1 MIFDFGREVNI
12 DMRSMFFRLFL
23 GFWLTMILGGAVS
36 VVVIY
41 TSQQSSIELFKSAMM
56 RKFDENATRMIVLSG
71 QAAREMYRC
80 GGQTEYENYINGLV
94 EGARTKITLVGDDNR
109 TLSGDTIADEFVYL
123 VEGARKQGEATLK
136 KSGETLSVAKQ
147 LTAKDGESIV
157 VLGVH
162 TVGPP
167 PGIQPPF
174 LGKEWPFFAGM
185 LPPFFVRGEIIRIT
199 TMIIAI
205 TCFCYLLARSLTIP
219 IRRLQKTT
227 QQIAGGDYSVR
238 VGKSLGRTGNEIAD
252 LGRDFDIMVERTEK
266 VISAQKRLLRD
277 ISHELRSPL
286 ARMNV
291 ALELAKSRF
300 KAEDDNSLQK
310 IGLESDRLNELI
322 GHLLTLTRLE
332 SGAGLAGVE
341 VVDLTQLLAKVVE
354 DVDFEARNSGRGVKI
369 VAQAEVTLAGTRELL
384 RRAIENIIRNAAQYT
399 AQNTKVEVVLSTGDN
414 EAEIKVVDFGSGVPE
429 QDLPHL
435 FEPFYRVA
443 EARERQTG
451 GVGIGLAIA
460 EQAVK
465 AHGGRVIIQ
474 NGDGE
479 HGLIVTILL
488 PLPS

>member
-1 MIFDFGREVNI
+1 M
-12 DMRSMFFRLFL
+12 
-23 GFWLTMILGGAVS
+23 S
-36 VVVIY
+36 VLVIY
-41 TSQQSSIELFKSAMM
+41 TSQQGSIELFKSDMM
-56 RKFDENATRMIVLSG
+56 REFDENASRMIVLSG
-71 QAAREMYRC
+71 QAAWEMYRC
-80 GGQTEYENYINGLV
+80 GGQTEYESYINGLV
-94 EGARTKITLVGDDNR
+94 EGARTKITLVRDDNR
-109 TLSGDTIADEFVYL
+109 TLSGDMIPDEFMHL
-123 VEGARKQGEATLK
+123 VESARNQTEAALK
-136 KSGETLSVAKQ
+136 KSGETLSVVKQ
-147 LTAKDGESIV
+147 LTAKDGDSIV

-174 LGKEWPFFAGM
+174 LDKELPFFAEM

-238 VGKSLGRTGNEIAD
+238 VGTSLGRTGNEIAD
-252 LGRDFDIMVERTEK
+252 LGCDFDIMVDRTEK
-266 VISAQKRLLRD
+266 VINAQKRLLRD

-291 ALELAKSRF
+291 ALELAKHRF
-300 KAEDDNSLQK
+300 NAEDDKSLQK
-310 IGLESDRLNELI
+310 IGLESDRLNQLI
-322 GHLLTLTRLE
+322 GQLLTLTRLE
-332 SGAGLAGVE
+332 SGAGLE
-341 VVDLTQLLAKVVE
+341 VIESVDLTRLLSEVVE
-354 DVDFEARNSGRGVKI
+354 DVDFEASNSGRGVQL
-369 VAQAEVTLAGTRELL
+369 VARKEVSITGSHELL

-399 AQNTKVEVVLSTGDN
+399 AENTHVEVALATTDN
-414 EAEIKVVDFGSGVPE
+414 EVEIRVNDFGPGVPK

-443 EARERQTG
+443 KARERQTG

-465 AHGGRVIIQ
+465 AHGGRVIMQ
-474 NGDGE
+474 NGDDE
-479 HGLIVTILL
+479 KGLVVTITL
-488 PLPS
+488 PL

>member
-1 MIFDFGREVNI
+1 M
-12 DMRSMFFRLFL
+12 
-23 GFWLTMILGGAVS
+23 S
-36 VVVIY
+36 VLVIY
-41 TSQQSSIELFKSAMM
+41 TSQQGPIELFKSDMM
-56 RKFDENATRMIVLSG
+56 REFDANASRMIVLSG
-71 QAAREMYRC
+71 QAAWEMYRC

-94 EGARTKITLVGDDNR
+94 EGARTKITLVRDDNR
-109 TLSGDTIADEFVYL
+109 TLSGDIIPDEFMHL
-123 VEGARKQGEATLK
+123 VESARNQTEAALK
-136 KSGETLSVAKQ
+136 KSGETLSVVKQ
-147 LTAKDGESIV
+147 LTAKDGDSIV

-174 LGKEWPFFAGM
+174 LDKELPFFAEM

-238 VGKSLGRTGNEIAD
+238 VGTSLGRTGNEIAD
-252 LGRDFDIMVERTEK
+252 LGCDFDIMVDRTEK
-266 VISAQKRLLRD
+266 VINAQKRLLRD

-291 ALELAKSRF
+291 ALELAKNRF
-300 KAEDDNSLQK
+300 NAEDDKSLQK
-310 IGLESDRLNELI
+310 IGLESDRLNQLI

-332 SGAGLAGVE
+332 SGAGLE
-341 VVDLTQLLAKVVE
+341 VIESVDLTRLLSEVVE
-354 DVDFEARNSGRGVKI
+354 DVDFEASNSGRGVQL
-369 VAQAEVTLAGTRELL
+369 VARKEVTITGSHELL

-399 AQNTKVEVVLSTGDN
+399 AENTHVEVALSTTDN
-414 EAEIKVVDFGSGVPE
+414 EVEIRVIDFGPGVPE

-443 EARERQTG
+443 KARERQTG

-465 AHGGRVIIQ
+465 AHGGRVIMQ
-474 NGDGE
+474 NGDDE
-479 HGLIVTILL
+479 KGLVVTITL
-488 PLPS
+488 PL